1 MSVPTTP
8 KMSEI
13 QTEFGGSNPI
23 GLSEYYAGGP
33 LVPSASPAP
42 NGPIPG
48 SGEISMGEFRGATKA
63 SFISAS
69 GGNATLTDGDYKIH
83 VFTGSGTFTV
93 NAAGVGGA
101 DNTNVDYL
109 VQAGGGGGG
118 NEYGGGGG
126 AGGTRA
132 SDQLYSGP
140 GSAVSTGITVPAQ
153 GYPVTIGG
161 GAGASNGA
169 GSRGSNSSAFPITS
183 AGGGGGGNRNSGS
196 ATTGGSGGGGVMNH
210 GGQSPSG
217 AAGNTP
223 SASPVSYT
231 HLTLPTTPYV

>member
-1 MSVPTTP
+1 MAVPTTNT
-8 KMSEI
+8 KLTGI

-23 GLSEYYAGGP
+23 SISEYYSGGP

-42 NGPIPG
+42 NGPIPS
-48 SGEISMGEFRGATKA
+48 SGAITVGDFRGATKA

-83 VFTGSGTFTV
+83 VFTGPGTFTV

-109 VQAGGGGGG
+109 VQAGGGGAGSQ
-118 NEYGGGGG
+118 YGGAGG

-140 GSAVSTGITVPAQ
+140 GAAVNTGITVPAT
-153 GYPVTIGG
+153 GYPITVGG
-161 GAGASNGA
+161 GGPGGPGTGAQ
-169 GSRGSNSSAFPITS
+169 GSTSSAFPIS
-183 AGGGGGGNRNSGS
+183 
-196 ATTGGSGGGGVMNH
+196 
-210 GGQSPSG
+210 
-217 AAGNTP
+217 
-223 SASPVSYT
+223 
-231 HLTLPTTPYV
+231 